1 MIKLFTFLMILFL
14 SSSIFS
20 QYEAAPDSIGT
31 SAIHKDSS
39 IIIDWAT
46 NLWIYRGYL
55 DINDKNYKIAGSNR
69 VNYGNTNMGVGEAQ
83 GNSTDCISLGD
94 SGVAIVTFAST
105 IYNGQGPDFAI
116 FENSFGDNYLE
127 LAFVE
132 VSSDGSRFV
141 RFPSISEFP
150 CQLQVG
156 PYAYADL
163 KKVNN
168 LAGKYRQGFGT
179 PFDLEELKD
188 SIGLD
193 INAISHIKL
202 IDVIGSVTNILSLDS
217 KGDTIND
224 CYPTPFPSGG
234 FDLEAVG
241 VMYLNELGIETLTS
255 EQIVFIYPNP
265 TKGIIYINP
274 KENGLLTI
282 TDVTGKILFAK
293 EIENQESI
301 DVSKF
306 TNTLL
311 HVSFRSFN
319 NTVNQKILVE

>member
-1 MIKLFTFLMILFL
+1 MMFLI
-14 SSSIFS
+14 SSTSFS
-20 QYEAAPDSIGT
+20 QYAASPDSLGST
-31 SAIHKDSS
+31 AIHKDSS

-46 NLWIYRGYL
+46 NLTISRGYL
-55 DINDKNYKIAGSNR
+55 DINDKDYKLLGSNR
-69 VNYGNTNMGVGEAQ
+69 VNYGTTNFGIGKAQ

-234 FDLEAVG
+234 FDLDAVG

-255 EQIVFIYPNP
+255 EQIVSIYPNP
-265 TKGIIYINP
+265 TKGVIYINP

-282 TDVTGKILFAK
+282 TDVTGKILFVK

-301 DVSKF
+301 DMSKF

-311 HVSFRSFN
+311 HVSFRSLN